1 MNLEL
6 HEENTQLH
14 EERTALLHADRE
26 WEILRTV
33 PVGGRDSAFVSGIL
47 SKGSDPFNISAKDT
61 RVYLI
66 VQNLSSADYLILSKS
81 PVSTAQNGAAPVT
94 GGVYFAIP
102 PGKTFSIP
110 SRGECFLMA
119 PTDASAAVQ
128 FCLAD
133 VFD

>member
-1 MNLEL
+1 MSL

-14 EERTALLHADRE
+14 EERTAILHADRE

-33 PVGGRDSAFVSGIL
+33 PVGGRRSAFVSGTL
-47 SKGSDPFNISAKDT
+47 QKNSEPFNISAKDT

-66 VQNLSSADYLILSKS
+66 VQNLSSTDYLILSKS
-81 PVSTAQNGAAPVT
+81 PISTAQNGGAPVM
-94 GGVYFAIP
+94 GGVYFCIP
-102 PGKTFSIP
+102 PTKTFSLP
-110 SRGECFLMA
+110 GRDECFLMA